1 MPDLLWYM
9 AWNSR
14 LSFQIHSHGIPCRFN
29 GGRNCRIDCCRSWSN
44 YSTSVSG
51 CRRDISLCCIGSS
64 SRLTMEIRNPTQ
76 FARFLSDNDLMKL
89 DSTFVQLVKC
99 INEFATACTCHKRE
113 DKMRIYS
120 ACNKLYFVGAQHVA
134 PRLKNEFLSKTTDRQ
149 ISFYTEQGQLLSILS
164 R

>member
-1 MPDLLWYM
+1 MPNLFWRL
-9 AWNSR
+9 AWDTR
-14 LSFQIHSHGIPCRFN
+14 LPFQIHYYGIPYCFN
-29 GGRNCRIDCCRSWSN
+29 WWRNYRIDCCRSWSH
-44 YSTSVSG
+44 YSTSISG
-51 CRRDISLCCIGSS
+51 CRGNIAVCCIGSS

-120 ACNKLYFVGAQHVA
+120 ACNKLYISGAQHVA